1 MNTSTAAGALLAS
14 LLSPALAVAGF
25 VTIGQPGNPPDAL
38 GRGTVD
44 YSYRVADQPVTTDE
58 FVDFLN
64 TTKIPFVFP
73 PSGPVGTFRLAGT
86 TYQPLE
92 GQAAQPVTGVDWL
105 SAARYVNWL
114 HNGRGAGGTEN
125 GAYQLE
131 QVPMVAYRSQPG
143 LMLLRFHQTT
153 VPRSPA
159 AQYWLPTFDEYLKA
173 GPTSVPNVQETG
185 EILWID
191 EYCRGTHDCFG
202 TGAAYWS
209 YANAHKWIIDPG
221 VQSPGPLGLRVYAAA
236 EGRTLLGDADADA
249 DVDSAD
255 LLGFLG
261 DWTGQLDPPAGRWHS
276 RSDTDRD
283 ADVDSADLLT
293 IIGNWTGAAA
303 QVPEPSSWVAV
314 LLTAGLWIPR
324 VRQMA

>member
-1 MNTSTAAGALLAS
+1 MKTLTSVAVLGVLQVGHAL
-14 LLSPALAVAGF
+14 AGF

-44 YSYRVADQPVTTDE
+44 YSYQVADQPVTTSD

-64 TTKIPFVFP
+64 TTQIPFIFP
-73 PSGPVGTFRLAGT
+73 PGGPVGTFRLAGT

-114 HNGRGAGGTEN
+114 HNGRGAGGTET
-125 GAYQLE
+125 GAYDLE
-131 QVPMVAYRSQPG
+131 QVPVVAYRSQPG

-153 VPRSPA
+153 VPRSPQA
-159 AQYWLPTFDEYLKA
+159 LYWLPTFDEYLKA
-173 GPTSVPNVQETG
+173 GPAAVPGVQETG
-185 EILWID
+185 EILWIG
-191 EYCRGTHDCFG
+191 EYCRGVRDCFG
-202 TGAAYWS
+202 TAAAYWS
-209 YANAHKWIIDPG
+209 YASADKWLVDPG
-221 VQSPGPLGLRVYAAA
+221 VQSPGPFGLRVYAAA

-255 LLGFLG
+255 LLGFLE
-261 DWTGQLDPPAGRWHS
+261 DWTGQIEAPAGRWHS

-303 QVPEPSSWVAV
+303 QVPEPSGWKVAV
-314 LLTAGLWIPR
+314 LVTAGLWLPR
-324 VRQMA
+324 VRKV